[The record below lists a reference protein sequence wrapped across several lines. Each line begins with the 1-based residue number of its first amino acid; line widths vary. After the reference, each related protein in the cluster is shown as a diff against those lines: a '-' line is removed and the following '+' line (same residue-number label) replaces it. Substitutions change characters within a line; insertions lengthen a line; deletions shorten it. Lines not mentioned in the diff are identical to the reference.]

1 MRDMYWQ
8 YQHLEETP
16 FLHSSNYLSE
26 MFQKGNIR
34 ERHAVMKHM
43 LKHEVFDEPEYEG
56 YYNLSKKCRANYKKY
71 ENDYSNVDHEYE
83 EEGWF
88 A

>member
-1 MRDMYWQ
+1 
-8 YQHLEETP
+8 
-16 FLHSSNYLSE
+16 
-26 MFQKGNIR
+26 
-34 ERHAVMKHM
+34 MKHM

>member
-1 MRDMYWQ
+1 
-8 YQHLEETP
+8 
-16 FLHSSNYLSE
+16 
-26 MFQKGNIR
+26 
-34 ERHAVMKHM
+34 MKHM

-56 YYNLSKKCRANYKKY
+56 YYNLSK
-71 ENDYSNVDHEYE
+71 NVGPTTKSMKMIFLTHHEYE